1 MSLTITPFDAPL
13 GAEITGIDLRRDLD
27 DATFAKI
34 ETAWHDH
41 SVVVIRDQTLSKAEQ
56 IAFANRLGPV
66 SERGLPAEKRKE
78 EDDHGGTIMMIT
90 NKRNSDGE
98 FVGSVPEGE
107 LWFHSDLSYR
117 LVPDQ
122 ATMLHALALPDSG
135 GNTMFANMYKA
146 YDNIPEALKKKLS
159 GRKVLH
165 AYDFATTAQVNIDEG
180 LDHIQHFWQPIFV
193 RHPITERTALFVSRL
208 MSAQIEGLDRADSD
222 SILQEL
228 FGIIEDPA
236 IIYEHVWRLGDL
248 VFCDNRCCT
257 HARREFPMDQ
267 LRMLQRC
274 TIQGAPMIAA
284 A

>member
-222 SILQEL
+222 SILQ
-228 FGIIEDPA
+228 
-236 IIYEHVWRLGDL
+236 
-248 VFCDNRCCT
+248 
-257 HARREFPMDQ
+257 
-267 LRMLQRC
+267 
-274 TIQGAPMIAA
+274 
-284 A
+284 

>member
-1 MSLTITPFDAPL
+1 MALTIKPFDAPL
-13 GAEITGIDLRRDLD
+13 GAEITGIDLRHDLAD
-27 DATFAKI
+27 KSFTKI
-34 ETAWHDH
+34 EAAWHEYG
-41 SVVVIRDQTLSKAEQ
+41 VVVIRDQNLTKSDQ
-56 IAFANRLGPV
+56 ITFASRLGPV

-78 EDDHGGTIMMIT
+78 DDDHGGTIMMVT
-90 NKRNSDGE
+90 NKRGANGE

-117 LVPDQ
+117 LRPDQ

-135 GNTMFANMYKA
+135 GNTIFANMYKA
-146 YDNIPEALKKKLS
+146 YENIPETLKQNLL

-165 AYDFATTAQVNIDEG
+165 AYDFATTAGVDIDQG
-180 LDHIQHFWQPIFV
+180 LDNIQHFWQPLFI
-193 RHPITERTALFVSRL
+193 RHPITGRTALFASRL
-208 MSAQIEGLDRADSD
+208 MSAQIEGLDREESV
-222 SILQEL
+222 SVLQEL
-228 FGIIEDPA
+228 FNIIEDSA
-236 IIYEHVWRLGDL
+236 ISYEHVWRLGDL

-274 TIQGAPMIAA
+274 TIQGEPMVAA